1 MGLDNGHCQLLIFS
15 KKGFPKAKIAFFLLF
30 LRFYLVISKKSST
43 FALAFGLGSAV
54 WSIKHNF
61 FARCSAVAGC
71 VKGDEGEMGEWLKP
85 PVC

>member
-1 MGLDNGHCQLLIFS
+1 MIMSKIESMKNRTLNDFS
-15 KKGFPKAKIAFFLLF
+15 NML
-30 LRFYLVISKKSST
+30 KKSSM
-43 FALAFGLGSAV
+43 FALAFGLGSGV

-61 FARCSAVAGC
+61 FARCSAVAEC

>member
-1 MGLDNGHCQLLIFS
+1 M
-15 KKGFPKAKIAFFLLF
+15 KKGLKKAKIAFFLLF
-30 LRFYLVISKKSST
+30 LRFFLVISKKSST
-43 FALAFGLGSAV
+43 FALAFGLESAV
-54 WSIKHNF
+54 LSIKRNF